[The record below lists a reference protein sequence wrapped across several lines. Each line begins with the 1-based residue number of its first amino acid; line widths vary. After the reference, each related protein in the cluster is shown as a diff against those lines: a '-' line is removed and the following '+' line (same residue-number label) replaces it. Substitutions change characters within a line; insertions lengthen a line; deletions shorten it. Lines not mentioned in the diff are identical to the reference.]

1 MINKSC
7 QNHQNTSKVIK
18 VMTITLLESFFSNIW
33 HTYLYNVLSHLYS
46 CSFVDGAVPLS
57 YKAAYVTPLL
67 KKPDLD
73 PSDARSYRPISNLSV
88 VSKLLERLVTKRM
101 LSYLT
106 SSGLMPSLQSA
117 YRVHHSTETA
127 VFRVMADIL
136 QALDRGDFATLA
148 FLDLSAAFDT
158 VDHATLLR
166 RIELLYGIR
175 GMALSWLR

>member
-73 PSDARSYRPISNLSV
+73 PSDARSYRPNIESFRRVQTTRASGRQTYAILLDV
-88 VSKLLERLVTKRM
+88 VWD
-101 LSYLT
+101 
-106 SSGLMPSLQSA
+106 SGLMPSLQSA

-127 VFRVMADIL
+127 VLRVMADIL
-136 QALDRGDFATLA
+136 QAQWTL
-148 FLDLSAAFDT
+148 
-158 VDHATLLR
+158 
-166 RIELLYGIR
+166 
-175 GMALSWLR
+175 